1 MPKTMQYSKEDVIR
15 VAYEIVKEEG
25 FEGMN
30 ARKIA
35 KKLNS
40 SVHPIFNHFENIEEL
55 KKAVLEKIIETYHTY
70 MISGKGKE
78 KYYKETGLSYIKF
91 AKDFPQFFKIMFMN
105 PTKLD
110 AENFIMAD
118 SVGDEVIRAGQ
129 KLTGFSYE
137 EQKKFHVKVWIF
149 THGIACL
156 VATKTVKLS
165 NKEIEEMLENT
176 VRQMAIGYKF
186 EYKGEQGK

>member
-1 MPKTMQYSKEDVIR
+1 MPKAMKYSKEEVVQ

-25 FEGMN
+25 IEGIN

-35 KKLNS
+35 KKLNA

-55 KKAVLEKIIETYHTY
+55 KKAVVEKIVETYHSY

-78 KYYKETGLSYIKF
+78 KYYKETGLSYIRF

-110 AENFIMAD
+110 AKNFIMAD
-118 SVGDEVIRAGQ
+118 SAGDEIIKAGQ
-129 KLTGFSYE
+129 ILTGLSYE

-156 VATKTVKLS
+156 VATKTIQLS
-165 NKEIEEMLENT
+165 NQEIEEMLENT

-186 EYKGEQGK
+186 ENKGEQEK

>member
-1 MPKTMQYSKEDVIR
+1 MPKAMKYSKEEVVQ

-25 FEGMN
+25 IEGIN

-35 KKLNS
+35 KKLNA

-55 KKAVLEKIIETYHTY
+55 KKAVVEKIVETYHSY

-78 KYYKETGLSYIKF
+78 KYYKEMGLSYIKF

-110 AENFIMAD
+110 AQNFIMSN

-129 KLTGFSYE
+129 QFTGLPYE

-156 VATKTVKLS
+156 VATKTIQLS
-165 NKEIEEMLENT
+165 NQEIEEMLENT

-186 EYKGEQGK
+186 EKENKKK

>member
-1 MPKTMQYSKEDVIR
+1 MPKAMKYSKEEVVQ

-25 FEGMN
+25 IEGIN

-35 KKLNS
+35 KKLNA

-55 KKAVLEKIIETYHTY
+55 KKAVVEKIVETYHSY

-78 KYYKETGLSYIKF
+78 KYYKETGLSYIRF

-110 AENFIMAD
+110 AKNFIMAD
-118 SVGDEVIRAGQ
+118 SAGDEIIKAGQ
-129 KLTGFSYE
+129 ILTGLSYE
-137 EQKKFHVKVWIF
+137 EQKTFHVEVWML

-156 VATKTVKLS
+156 VATKTVELS
-165 NKEIEEMLENT
+165 DEEIGELLENT
-176 VRQMAIGYKF
+176 VRQMIIGYKF
-186 EYKGEQGK
+186 EKENKKK

>member
-1 MPKTMQYSKEDVIR
+1 MPKAMQYSKQDVVQ

-25 FEGMN
+25 LEGIN

-55 KKAVLEKIIETYHTY
+55 KKAVVEKIVETYHSY

-78 KYYKETGLSYIKF
+78 KYYKQMGLSYIQF
-91 AKDFPQFFKIMFMN
+91 AKDFPQFFRIMFMN
-105 PTKLD
+105 PTKLS
-110 AENFIMAD
+110 AEKFIMAD
-118 SVGDEVIRAGQ
+118 SAGDEIVKTGQ
-129 KLTGFSYE
+129 ILTGLSYE
-137 EQKKFHVKVWIF
+137 EQKKFHVRVWIF

-156 VATKTVKLS
+156 VATNTVKLS

-176 VRQMAIGYKF
+176 VRQMAIGY
-186 EYKGEQGK
+186 

>member
-1 MPKTMQYSKEDVIR
+1 MQYSKQDVVQ

-25 FEGMN
+25 LEGIN

-55 KKAVLEKIIETYHTY
+55 KKAVVEKIVETYHSY

-78 KYYKETGLSYIKF
+78 KYYKQMGLSYIQF
-91 AKDFPQFFKIMFMN
+91 AKDFPQFFRIMFMN
-105 PTKLD
+105 PTRLS
-110 AENFIMAD
+110 AEKFIMAD
-118 SVGDEVIRAGQ
+118 SAGDEIIKAGQ
-129 KLTGFSYE
+129 ILTGLSYE
-137 EQKKFHVKVWIF
+137 EQKRFHVRVWIF

-156 VATKTVKLS
+156 VATNTVKLS

-176 VRQMAIGYKF
+176 VRQMAIGY
-186 EYKGEQGK
+186 

>member
-1 MPKTMQYSKEDVIR
+1 MPKAMQYSKEDVIR

-25 FEGMN
+25 LEGIN

-110 AENFIMAD
+110 AENFIMSD
-118 SVGDEVIRAGQ
+118 STGDEVIRAGQ
-129 KLTGFSYE
+129 QLTGFSYE

-165 NKEIEEMLENT
+165 DNEIEEMLENT

-186 EYKGEQGK
+186 ENKGE

>member
-1 MPKTMQYSKEDVIR
+1 MPKAMKYSKEEVVQ

-25 FEGMN
+25 IEGIN

-35 KKLNS
+35 KKLNA

-55 KKAVLEKIIETYHTY
+55 KKVVLEKIIKTYDSY
-70 MISGKGKE
+70 MTSGKGKE
-78 KYYKETGLSYIKF
+78 KYYKEMGLSYIKF

-105 PTKLD
+105 PSKLD
-110 AENFIMAD
+110 AQNFIMSNSA
-118 SVGDEVIRAGQ
+118 GDEVIKAGQ
-129 KLTGFSYE
+129 QLTGLPYE

-156 VATKTVKLS
+156 VATKTIQLS

-186 EYKGEQGK
+186 ENKGEQEK

>member
-1 MPKTMQYSKEDVIR
+1 MPKAMQYSKQDVVQ

-25 FEGMN
+25 LEGIN

-55 KKAVLEKIIETYHTY
+55 KKAVVEKIVETYHSY

-78 KYYKETGLSYIKF
+78 KYYKQMGLSYIQF
-91 AKDFPQFFKIMFMN
+91 AKDFPQFFRIMFMN
-105 PTKLD
+105 PTKLS
-110 AENFIMAD
+110 AEKFIMAD
-118 SVGDEVIRAGQ
+118 SAGDEIIKAGQ
-129 KLTGFSYE
+129 ILTGLSYE
-137 EQKKFHVKVWIF
+137 EQKKFHVGVWIF

-156 VATKTVKLS
+156 VATNTVKLS

-176 VRQMAIGYKF
+176 VRQMAIGYQF
-186 EYKGEQGK
+186 QSKGEKGK

>member
-1 MPKTMQYSKEDVIR
+1 MPKAMQYSKQDVVQ

-25 FEGMN
+25 LEGIN

-55 KKAVLEKIIETYHTY
+55 KKAVVEKIVETYHSY

-78 KYYKETGLSYIKF
+78 KYYKQMGLSYIQF
-91 AKDFPQFFKIMFMN
+91 AKDFPQFFRIMFMN
-105 PTKLD
+105 PTRLS
-110 AENFIMAD
+110 AEKFIMAD
-118 SVGDEVIRAGQ
+118 SAGDEIIKAGQ
-129 KLTGFSYE
+129 ILTGLSYE
-137 EQKKFHVKVWIF
+137 EQKRFHVRVWIF

-156 VATKTVKLS
+156 VATNTVKLS

-176 VRQMAIGYKF
+176 VRQMAIGY
-186 EYKGEQGK
+186 

>member
-1 MPKTMQYSKEDVIR
+1 MPKAMQYSKQDVVQ

-25 FEGMN
+25 LEGIN

-55 KKAVLEKIIETYHTY
+55 KKAVVEKIVETYHSY

-78 KYYKETGLSYIKF
+78 KYYKQMGLSYIQF
-91 AKDFPQFFKIMFMN
+91 AKDFPQFFRIMFMN
-105 PTKLD
+105 PTKLS
-110 AENFIMAD
+110 AEKFIMAD
-118 SVGDEVIRAGQ
+118 SAGDEIIKTGQ
-129 KLTGFSYE
+129 ILTGLSYE
-137 EQKKFHVKVWIF
+137 EQKKFHVRVWIF

-156 VATKTVKLS
+156 VATNTVKLS

-176 VRQMAIGYKF
+176 VRQMAIGYQF
-186 EYKGEQGK
+186 QSKGEKGK